1 MYYGPKKLQYSKI
14 YNYGSNTPNNDR
26 WAMQDETGIIGGPPK
41 DFIIAITEWIDESL
55 PPMIKQAINF
65 RKATKQTIYLS
76 TNVDYTSVRRTGS
89 IIFSEDKVSVLSGSW
104 SEKSWTVDILYADP
118 KMFDYLLIALKRFY
132 NDV

>member
-1 MYYGPKKLQYSKI
+1 
-14 YNYGSNTPNNDR
+14 
-26 WAMQDETGIIGGPPK
+26 MQDETGIIGGPPK